1 MLGLKFRVDCLYF
14 TTFREPTSTSLI
26 LSYVVP
32 PYTTLRGMISNALGL
47 LRDDLR
53 VQEWFKIGIKPLG
66 FEKCR
71 EMAKIVKLVSREI
84 AYKCENCNRK
94 FISKKTEKKCKFCK
108 SVDIHRI
115 QLYKRTFSSQLSSAS
130 PSSDPLSSPMFR
142 EFLVEP
148 SYEIFLVG
156 DEDKIKEVHSALL
169 NPKRPLYLGGSDD
182 LVDVEVFE
190 PVEVEEV
197 EAEEVWSVVEG
208 VYEDCIVEKVP
219 YKFVK
224 VGRTFGVE
232 YKVVSIP
239 IKPIHEKIGCIKI
252 YNECVVVM

>member
-1 MLGLKFRVDCLYF
+1 MSDILGLKFRVDCPYF

-32 PYTTLRGMISNALGL
+32 PYTTIRGMISNALGL

-71 EMAKIVKLVSREI
+71 EMAKILKL
-84 AYKCENCNRK
+84 KGTG
-94 FISKKTEKKCKFCK
+94 KKYE
-108 SVDIHRI
+108 
-115 QLYKRTFSSQLSSAS
+115 RTFS
-130 PSSDPLSSPMFR
+130 SSPMFR

-156 DEDKIKEVHSALL
+156 DESRIKEVHSALSD
-169 NPKRPLYLGGSDD
+169 PKRFLYLGGSDD
-182 LVDVEVFE
+182 LVDIEVFE

-197 EAEEVWSVVEG
+197 EANNVRSVVEG
-208 VYEDCIVEKVP
+208 VYEGCIVEKVP
-219 YKFVK
+219 YKFVRA
-224 VGRTFGVE
+224 GRTFGIN

-239 IKPIHEKIGCIKI
+239 IKKPIKGVFKSISFGEEE
-252 YNECVVVM
+252 NVWMT

>member
-1 MLGLKFRVDCLYF
+1 MIDMSDILGLKFRVDCPYF

-32 PYTTLRGMISNALGL
+32 PYTTIRGMISNALGL

-71 EMAKIVKLVSREI
+71 EMAKILKL
-84 AYKCENCNRK
+84 KGTG
-94 FISKKTEKKCKFCK
+94 KKYE
-108 SVDIHRI
+108 
-115 QLYKRTFSSQLSSAS
+115 RTFS
-130 PSSDPLSSPMFR
+130 SSPMFR

-156 DEDKIKEVHSALL
+156 DESRIKEVHSALSD
-169 NPKRPLYLGGSDD
+169 PKRSLYLGGSDD
-182 LVDVEVFE
+182 LVDIEVFE

-197 EAEEVWSVVEG
+197 EANNVRSVVEG
-208 VYEDCIVEKVP
+208 VYEGCIVEKVP
-219 YKFVK
+219 YKFVRA
-224 VGRTFGVE
+224 GRTFGID

-239 IKPIHEKIGCIKI
+239 IKKPIKGVFKSISFGEEE
-252 YNECVVVM
+252 NVWMT

>member
-1 MLGLKFRVDCLYF
+1 MINMSSMFGLKFRVDCPYF
-14 TTFREPTSTSLI
+14 ATFREPTSTSLI
-26 LSYVVP
+26 LSYVIP
-32 PYTTLRGMISNALGL
+32 PYTTIRGMISNALGL
-47 LRDDLR
+47 PRDDLR

-71 EMAKIVKLVSREI
+71 EMAKILKL
-84 AYKCENCNRK
+84 KGTG
-94 FISKKTEKKCKFCK
+94 KKYE
-108 SVDIHRI
+108 
-115 QLYKRTFSSQLSSAS
+115 RTF
-130 PSSDPLSSPMFR
+130 PSSPMFR

-156 DEDKIKEVHSALL
+156 SEERIKEVHLAFL

-182 LVDVEVFE
+182 LVDIEVFE
-190 PVEVEEV
+190 PVGVEEV
-197 EAEEVWSVVEG
+197 EVKEVRSVVEG
-208 VYEDCIVEKVP
+208 VYEGCIVEKVP

-239 IKPIHEKIGCIKI
+239 LKAPIQEKMDCSKL
-252 YNECVVVM
+252 YNECVVVT